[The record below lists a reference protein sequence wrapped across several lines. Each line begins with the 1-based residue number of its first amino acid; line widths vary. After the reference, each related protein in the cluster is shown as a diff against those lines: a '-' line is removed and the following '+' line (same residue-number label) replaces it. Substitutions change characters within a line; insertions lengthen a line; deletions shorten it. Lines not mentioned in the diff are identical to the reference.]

1 MLEAKVSGTGE
12 NFVITVDGK
21 SYNVTVKEGTSE
33 VASVTEA
40 PAPKTSSASEKPMD
54 EDSPDVVAVTASV
67 PGNIYRVLVGKG
79 DKVKENQTLIML
91 EAMKMETPVAS
102 PCDGEVVSI
111 EVEQGQVVETG
122 QLILTI
128 LPS

>member
-1 MLEAKVSGTGE
+1 VYK
-12 NFVITVDGK
+12 
-21 SYNVTVKEGTSE
+21 
-33 VASVTEA
+33 
-40 PAPKTSSASEKPMD
+40 
-54 EDSPDVVAVTASV
+54 
-67 PGNIYRVLVGKG
+67 VLVGVG
-79 DKVKENQTLIML
+79 DKIKENQTLIML